1 LKTPTLLITGDAD
14 SVVPTKDTVKLDK
27 LIPNS
32 ELEVIEKAGH
42 LPHEEQPTEFLA
54 AVTKHWSA
62 LLK

>member
-1 LKTPTLLITGDAD
+1 
-14 SVVPTKDTVKLDK
+14 VVPTKDTLKLDK
-27 LIPNS
+27 LITNS

-42 LPHEEQPTEFLA
+42 LPHEEQPAEFLA